1 MLVSHTSL
9 FPSCQSRPA
18 SKAYQPPLATQACL
32 HICCRPSTSPPLSA
46 APHPLILCN
55 SSSSNCPLSK
65 LLQGPMHCLIPV
77 TFSDCAT
84 WRRHQQLQPAS
95 SLVLTYKRR
104 SHAWVLH
111 GPEGC
116 AVVSLNIYT
125 TEWCPPTPHIFAT
138 AQPLQPMK
146 APKAENIQPP
156 HQPDAHPPQGRQT
169 PKLLEVNP
177 NCQHSDRCS

>member
-116 AVVSLNIYT
+116 AVVSLKRTVAITQTAELSNDMLIAR
-125 TEWCPPTPHIFAT
+125 PTKVFHAMVIVPSRLHPHIGT
-138 AQPLQPMK
+138 NL
-146 APKAENIQPP
+146 
-156 HQPDAHPPQGRQT
+156 R
-169 PKLLEVNP
+169 
-177 NCQHSDRCS
+177 